1 MKKLVKSLESLPW
14 IVRVLLV
21 VFFDFYGNLIR
32 LFKSLAKEN
41 IIGIILAII
50 MLISG
55 GLLIFWIID
64 LVCALLN
71 RPIWWID

>member
-14 IVRVLLV
+14 LVRVLLV
-21 VFFDFYGNLIR
+21 VLYGAYGNLIR

-41 IIGIILAII
+41 IIGIVLSII

-55 GLLIFWIID
+55 GLIIFWIID
-64 LVCALLN
+64 LVCVLLN